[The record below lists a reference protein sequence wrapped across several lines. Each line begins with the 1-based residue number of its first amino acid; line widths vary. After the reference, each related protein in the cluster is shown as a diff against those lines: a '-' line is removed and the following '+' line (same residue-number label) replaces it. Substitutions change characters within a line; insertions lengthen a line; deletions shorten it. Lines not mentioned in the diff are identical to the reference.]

1 MNVKQVLTESHFH
14 FHKHLCL
21 SCFPKLCQTMSYH
34 TYFYILNDTLE
45 IRLQMNNNKTF
56 GKTTLRLPHIILYN
70 FPPTKSKEKCFL
82 SSCNLERIISIFS
95 AQLFLIQACSLF
107 LGYITFTE
115 IENMYSIEEENFL
128 KFRNMIQLQL

>member
-1 MNVKQVLTESHFH
+1 
-14 FHKHLCL
+14 
-21 SCFPKLCQTMSYH
+21 
-34 TYFYILNDTLE
+34 
-45 IRLQMNNNKTF
+45 MNNNKIF

-70 FPPTKSKEKCFL
+70 FPPAKSKEKCFL

-95 AQLFLIQACSLF
+95 AQLFLIHACSLF

-128 KFRNMIQLQL
+128 KFRYDSTIVIKYCLSIDHLDIS